1 MENPLYIDVR
11 RVDLPW
17 KGFARAMPA
26 LDGDEIAVDFVT
38 R

>member
-1 MENPLYIDVR
+1 MENPLYIDVQAC
-11 RVDLPW
+11 DLPR

-38 R
+38 H